1 MSLSTGESRIAKA
14 PNDAVTFQQMY
25 DTLINL
31 GDEAAF
37 IWSQRWSVG
46 KTLYLLA
53 RYTAII
59 DAVVLFWCS
68 YGPLFQPVTY

>member
-1 MSLSTGESRIAKA
+1 MSLSTGESRTARA
-14 PNDAVTFQQMY
+14 LNDVVTFRQLY

-37 IWSQRWSVG
+37 VWSQGWSVG

-68 YGPLFQPVTY
+68 YASLFQSATY